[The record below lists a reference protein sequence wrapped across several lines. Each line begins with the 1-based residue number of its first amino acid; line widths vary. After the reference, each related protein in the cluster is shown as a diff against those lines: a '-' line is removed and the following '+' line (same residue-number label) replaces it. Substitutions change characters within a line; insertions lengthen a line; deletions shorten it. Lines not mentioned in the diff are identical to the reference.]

1 MAKIKTR
8 KGNLITCSTE
18 KKGTELVTIRTA
30 DAVKPSAKKSK
41 INAKALDEKEEYFLA
56 SMFPS
61 DDVMRKVYSIMRKL
75 ENV

>member
-8 KGNLITCSTE
+8 KRNLMTCSTE
-18 KKGTELVTIRTA
+18 KKGNKLVTICVA
-30 DAVKPSAKKSK
+30 DAAKPSAKKSEV
-41 INAKALDEKEEYFLA
+41 NEQALNGKEEYFLA